1 MSFGISAAAWGMI
14 AAGTVA
20 VGAVA
25 SADASRKASNA
36 QKDALNA
43 SNAADAAQKAQAETG
58 ANAAIIANKKRRR
71 AGQGLMA
78 STDPMAAPMGG
89 SVLGSASD
97 GGTKT
102 IQPVGR
108 STLGGA

>member
-1 MSFGISAAAWGMI
+1 MSWVFTAVAAV
-14 AAGTVA
+14 TVIG
-20 VGAVA
+20 GAVQ
-25 SADASRKASNA
+25 ADNGRKAVNA

-89 SVLGSASD
+89 SVLGAASD